1 MGSKKK
7 TSADNLEEKSSTAL
21 ATAYTPPDAQAGA
34 EGGAA
39 KTGKDSSKDVP
50 KSALAL
56 AAEEML

>member
-21 ATAYTPPDAQAGA
+21 AIADTPADGEAGA
-34 EGGAA
+34 EGGAS
-39 KTGKDSSKDVP
+39 KKGKDSSKDVP